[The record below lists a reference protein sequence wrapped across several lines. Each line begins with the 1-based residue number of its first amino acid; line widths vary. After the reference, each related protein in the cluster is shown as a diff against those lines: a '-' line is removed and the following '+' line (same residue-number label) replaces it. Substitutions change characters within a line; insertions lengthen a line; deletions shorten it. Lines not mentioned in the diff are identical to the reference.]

1 MEEKEKIIYELG
13 MIDSKAR
20 ELEQQVAL
28 IDRQLQELRLVQED
42 IEKLSKEGKR
52 EVLMPLSSD
61 ILVRGSI
68 ADSENVLVNVG
79 AGVILKKNIKE
90 AKEVIEK
97 HEKKLSGIKEKLLDE
112 INKIVDYMLKLESE
126 IREKK

>member
-61 ILVRGSI
+61 ILVRGNI